1 MKQQSRITL
10 HFRNMKEGN
19 RSKKKNIQ
27 LDKTKTIQEAEEKWS
42 YKLNNLGEI
51 NEA

>member
-1 MKQQSRITL
+1 
-10 HFRNMKEGN
+10 MKEGKRN
-19 RSKKKNIQ
+19 KKKNIQ
-27 LDKTKTIQEAEEKWS
+27 LDTTKTIQVADKKWS